1 MKADPGKELLRPH
14 RGKTPQLVTGE
25 CAPFTGRPSS
35 RLEAE
40 PHDQL
45 SSEDSVSCACTP
57 APFHSPHSGCVPS
70 AGTIP
75 GAHPMT
81 PTHVLT
87 HLLRGLPALFLVV
100 GSWREGGCVEPVQA
114 LKGKLQS
121 S

>member
-1 MKADPGKELLRPH
+1 MTSCLVRTQYLVHAHLLH
-14 RGKTPQLVTGE
+14 
-25 CAPFTGRPSS
+25 FTLLAQG
-35 RLEAE
+35 
-40 PHDQL
+40 
-45 SSEDSVSCACTP
+45 VSLP
-57 APFHSPHSGCVPS
+57 

-75 GAHPMT
+75 GAHPVT

-114 LKGKLQS
+114 LEGKLQS

>member
-1 MKADPGKELLRPH
+1 MTSCLVRTQYLVHAHLLH
-14 RGKTPQLVTGE
+14 
-25 CAPFTGRPSS
+25 FTLLTQG
-35 RLEAE
+35 
-40 PHDQL
+40 
-45 SSEDSVSCACTP
+45 VSLP
-57 APFHSPHSGCVPS
+57 

-75 GAHPMT
+75 GAHPVT

-114 LKGKLQS
+114 LEGKLQS